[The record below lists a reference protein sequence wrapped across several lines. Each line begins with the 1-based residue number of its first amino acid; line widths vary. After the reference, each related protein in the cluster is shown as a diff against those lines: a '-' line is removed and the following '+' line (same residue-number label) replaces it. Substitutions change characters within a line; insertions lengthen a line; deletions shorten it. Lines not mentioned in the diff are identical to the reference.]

1 MRSEFSTNQISPLTL
16 PHENMEIENQVSLP
30 HLLEAYGEALEQGQ
44 KSLAEVILRCMS
56 QKASPLGESLERL
69 VFYLSKA

>member
-1 MRSEFSTNQISPLTL
+1 
-16 PHENMEIENQVSLP
+16 MEIENQVSLP